1 MVLFEIFASIFFV
14 SLISLVGVFTL
25 SMKEKSLKKW
35 LLLLVSFSAGALLG
49 DVFFHLL
56 PETAEEFGFSF
67 QTGLSVL
74 AAILVFF
81 VLENIIKWHHHHH
94 VEEKEEEV
102 HSFGYVNLLGDAL
115 HNFLDGMIIAG
126 SYLVN
131 APLGIATTIAVIL
144 HEIPQEIG
152 DFGILLHSGFSVKK
166 ALKFNFL
173 SALTA
178 VVGGI
183 VGVVFTSQVEGFS
196 AFLLPFTAGSFI
208 YLAGTDLLPE
218 IKKENKGW
226 AILQQFL
233 AIVLGMA
240 MMAGLLLLE

>member
-1 MVLFEIFASIFFV
+1 MVFFEIFASIFLV

-35 LLLLVSFSAGALLG
+35 LLLFVSFSAGALLG

-56 PETAEEFGFSF
+56 PETAEKFGFGF
-67 QTGLSVL
+67 HTGFAVL

-81 VLENIIKWHHHHH
+81 VLENIIKWHHHHVG
-94 VEEKEEEV
+94 VEEEEV
-102 HSFGYVNLLGDAL
+102 HSFGHVNLIGDAL
-115 HNFLDGMIIAG
+115 HNFLDGLIIAG

-131 APLGIATTIAVIL
+131 MPLGIATTIAVIL

-152 DFGILLHSGFSVKK
+152 DFGILLHSGFSVNK

-173 SALTA
+173 SALA
-178 VVGGI
+178 AILGGI
-183 VGVVFTSQVEGFS
+183 VGVAFTAQVEGFS

-218 IKKENKGW
+218 IRKEKKAW

-233 AIVLGMA
+233 AIILGMA
-240 MMAGLLLLE
+240 VMAALLLLE